1 MDYLSIAVSIFAVI
15 LSYLFYRSSQ
25 RDSKRI
31 EEMTTNIEKKTE
43 VQYELI
49 KQMSDKTLNM
59 IESHTNKMFEIAFA
73 NTGLVNNDNSINY
86 EMEIY
91 MLLLKENKTS
101 ISNLKVKFGIFD
113 DIIIP
118 VLNRMIDR
126 ELIKREGDY
135 ILLTK
140 KDISSISS
148 FAVSSEKQKR

>member
-1 MDYLSIAVSIFAVI
+1 
-15 LSYLFYRSSQ
+15 
-25 RDSKRI
+25 
-31 EEMTTNIEKKTE
+31 
-43 VQYELI
+43 
-49 KQMSDKTLNM
+49 MSDKTLNM